1 MSSLSQATS
10 SVEKRT
16 NARYWIVVMLFIVTS
31 FNYGDRATLSI
42 AGSEMAKDIGLDP
55 VGMGYVF
62 SAFSWAYVIGQI
74 PGGWLL
80 DRFGSKRVYFWSI
93 FIWSMFTLLQ
103 GFVDIFSGF
112 GIIVALFT
120 LRFLVG
126 LAEAPS
132 FPGNSRIVAA
142 WFPAQERGTAVSIFN
157 SAQYFATVI
166 FAPIMG
172 WLTHEVGWS
181 HVFFFMGG
189 LVQVPEKPG
198 LGVEIDM
205 DQVMKAH
212 ELYQKHGLG
221 ARDDAMGMQYLIP
234 GWTFDNKRPCMVR

>member
-1 MSSLSQATS
+1 MSSLSQAAS

-120 LRFLVG
+120 LRL
-126 LAEAPS
+126 LKRPLS
-132 FPGNSRIVAA
+132 P
-142 WFPAQERGTAVSIFN
+142 
-157 SAQYFATVI
+157 ATVALLRPG
-166 FAPIMG
+166 FRRRKG
-172 WLTHEVGWS
+172 ERRCRFLTPLNTS
-181 HVFFFMGG
+181 
-189 LVQVPEKPG
+189 Q
-198 LGVEIDM
+198 
-205 DQVMKAH
+205 
-212 ELYQKHGLG
+212 
-221 ARDDAMGMQYLIP
+221 R
-234 GWTFDNKRPCMVR
+234 

>member
-1 MSSLSQATS
+1 MSSLSQAAS

-16 NARYWIVVMLFIVTS
+16 NARYWIDGDVVYRHILQLRRPRYALYRRIQE
-31 FNYGDRATLSI
+31 I
-42 AGSEMAKDIGLDP
+42 AQRIIGLDP

-120 LRFLVG
+120 LRFTLSG
-126 LAEAPS
+126 LLKRHLSPAT
-132 FPGNSRIVAA
+132 VALLA
-142 WFPAQERGTAVSIFN
+142 FPAQERGTAVSI
-157 SAQYFATVI
+157 
-166 FAPIMG
+166 
-172 WLTHEVGWS
+172 
-181 HVFFFMGG
+181 
-189 LVQVPEKPG
+189 
-198 LGVEIDM
+198 
-205 DQVMKAH
+205 
-212 ELYQKHGLG
+212 
-221 ARDDAMGMQYLIP
+221 
-234 GWTFDNKRPCMVR
+234 

>member
-1 MSSLSQATS
+1 MSSLSQAAS

-42 AGSEMAKDIGLDP
+42 AVRKWPKISALIRGNGLC
-55 VGMGYVF
+55 VLCLLMGLCYQ
-62 SAFSWAYVIGQI
+62 AD

-120 LRFLVG
+120 LRFWSG
-126 LAEAPS
+126 LLKRHLSP
-132 FPGNSRIVAA
+132 
-142 WFPAQERGTAVSIFN
+142 
-157 SAQYFATVI
+157 ATVALLRPG
-166 FAPIMG
+166 FRRRKG
-172 WLTHEVGWS
+172 ERRCRFLTPLNTS
-181 HVFFFMGG
+181 
-189 LVQVPEKPG
+189 Q
-198 LGVEIDM
+198 
-205 DQVMKAH
+205 
-212 ELYQKHGLG
+212 
-221 ARDDAMGMQYLIP
+221 R
-234 GWTFDNKRPCMVR
+234 